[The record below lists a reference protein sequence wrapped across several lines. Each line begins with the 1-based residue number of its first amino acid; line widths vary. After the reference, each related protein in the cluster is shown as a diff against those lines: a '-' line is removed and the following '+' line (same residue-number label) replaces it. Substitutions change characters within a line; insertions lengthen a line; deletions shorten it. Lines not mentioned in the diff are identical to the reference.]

1 VCTKETYFNT
11 NKLDHYIPSVV
22 IYLLC
27 KSDDVFLEEVS
38 SGLPLIRGIEHQINL
53 VLGAMIPNRPSYQNN
68 HKKINEL

>member
-1 VCTKETYFNT
+1 
-11 NKLDHYIPSVV
+11 VV